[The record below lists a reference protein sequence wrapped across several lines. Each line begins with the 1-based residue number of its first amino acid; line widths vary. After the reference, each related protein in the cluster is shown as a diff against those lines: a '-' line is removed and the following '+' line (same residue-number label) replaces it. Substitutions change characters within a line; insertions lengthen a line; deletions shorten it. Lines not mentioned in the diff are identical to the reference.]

1 MIKFFRKIRQ
11 QLLTENKLSKY
22 LLYAIGEI
30 LLVVIGILI
39 ALQINNSNDNEKQQL
54 KEIVYLIE
62 LKKGL
67 ETDLKGEFI
76 PAIKIYKKRLESHN
90 KLYAFYENTET
101 FREDSLTKYFRS
113 CFAGEWDF
121 VFNTA
126 AFENIKSTGI
136 DIISNDSIRSKI
148 STLYSYSYPNI
159 REVNQN
165 FIRYHDLQISPI
177 VYDNINLRNN
187 PLTSS
192 ELDFLKNSFQIR
204 NRLGRLYRRTSFLQL
219 RLLIPVQEIV
229 ESLINDIDLEL
240 TRLRE

>member
-1 MIKFFRKIRQ
+1 MIKFFRKIRYD
-11 QLLTENKLSKY
+11 LMEKNKTGKY
-22 LLYAIGEI
+22 MKYAIGEI
-30 LLVVIGILI
+30 LLVVFGILI
-39 ALQINNSNDNEKQQL
+39 ALSINNWNDHKKQQQ
-54 KEIVYLIE
+54 KEIVYLTE

-67 ETDLKGEFI
+67 ESDLAGEFI
-76 PAIKIYKKRLESHN
+76 PSIKIYKRRLESHN

-101 FREDSLTKYFRS
+101 FSEDSLTKYFRS

-177 VYDNINLRNN
+177 IYDNINLRNN
-187 PLTSS
+187 PLTSG
-192 ELDFLKNSFQIR
+192 ELAFLKNSFQIR
-204 NRLGRLYRRTSFLQL
+204 NRLGRLYRRTSFLHL
-219 RLLIPVQEIV
+219 RLLMPVQENV

-240 TRLRE
+240 TRLKE